1 MVFLCP
7 NNHLQLR
14 SQSRYTAVISCDLR
28 HIAVGEVMMLLDDQQ
43 YCLYTPVNLDTDLLQ

>member
-1 MVFLCP
+1 MVFTCP

-14 SQSRYTAVISCDLR
+14 SQSRYTAVTSCDLR

-43 YCLYTPVNLDTDLLQ
+43 YCLYTPVDPDTDLLQ